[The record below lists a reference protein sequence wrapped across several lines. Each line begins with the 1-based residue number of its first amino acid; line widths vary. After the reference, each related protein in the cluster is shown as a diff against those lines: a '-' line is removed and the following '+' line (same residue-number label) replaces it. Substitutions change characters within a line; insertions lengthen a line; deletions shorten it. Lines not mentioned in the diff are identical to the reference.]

1 MLTFSVISLSMCNEY
16 FRSEGWLLIW
26 HSFLILVKRKKKWAA
41 MVRRKELWNDNF
53 YKKMLFAEIPV
64 DLVPGSFTIFGI
76 LIPID
81 ESRVKNIS
89 FTVRFTSGK
98 CSRIKRKKM
107 IGKKVKFHCSNYYT
121 KHNHYSLNIFWAR
134 LVCVIMLSKGRFAR
148 AFFVYY

>member
-1 MLTFSVISLSMCNEY
+1 MNISARKDDFSFDIHFWSSWKE
-16 FRSEGWLLIW
+16 
-26 HSFLILVKRKKKWAA
+26 KKKWAA

-89 FTVRFTSGK
+89 FTVRLTSGK